1 MKKIYFLLFTLIS
14 FAAFSQTTVFVN
26 ELHYDNASTDIDEA
40 VEIAGPA
47 GTDLTSWTIVKYNG
61 SNNLQYGTEN
71 LSGTISDQQAGY
83 GTLNFLVSSF
93 QNGSPDAIAL
103 VNDSGVVV
111 QFLSYEGVITA
122 ADGPA
127 NGMTSTDIG
136 VAETSSTPVGH
147 SLQLVGTGDTY
158 EEFTWATTMANTN
171 GAINTGQTFTASN
184 TPTLTITA
192 PSDGAVFNPGTSSV
206 TLSISVQNFVVDQTP
221 GNGGTGD
228 GHIHWTIDSGSG
240 DVAQPMKFDA
250 NDESIPV
257 TDGGSYFIIMEL
269 VDNDHN
275 PIGVTAFVGFDVS
288 SATQV
293 ADIAAL
299 RADVLL
305 NGTGMF
311 YELMNSPTVTY
322 VRPPAN
328 RNQKYIQDGSAGIL
342 IDDNNDIITTTF
354 AIGDG
359 MSGLIGQTSEFNGV
373 LQFVPLA
380 DASVVAGATIT
391 PEVVT
396 IATLLT
402 SWEDYESELIQINDA
417 FFTEAGGSFA
427 TSTNY
432 TLNDPS
438 FLQGGGGSSMTF
450 RTNFAEVDYIGQ
462 PIPVGNVPVVA
473 LVLEFGGAPQVT
485 ARSLTDVTLTVD
497 SFESTNFN
505 IYPNPV
511 SNGIV
516 NITSISN
523 EAIAIA
529 IFDILGK
536 QVISETLSHSNLNIS
551 SLNTGIYIM
560 KITQNGNTITKKLVV
575 R

>member
-171 GAINTGQTFTASN
+171 GAINTGQTFSASN

-523 EAIAIA
+523 EAITIA

>member
-171 GAINTGQTFTASN
+171 GAINTGQTFSASN

-511 SNGIV
+511 SNGIL
-516 NITSISN
+516 NGARKSN
-523 EAIAIA
+523 EAITIA